1 MLRLRHINGPNAHK
15 QHSRELLSFMIAGP
29 SLSFLPLKL
38 ICCYRVN
45 MVKTK
50 HISLWV
56 EWRQSLKDLNVTML
70 NYSYFNDGLDVDVFI
85 EVNKSITTQSQ
96 RVTLFHKTMFTGMH
110 FFWIKVAP
118 TNFRLTLCRYLHGKW
133 WFSLPSRHQISQR
146 SPGFRSRPP
155 RKDNMSKL
163 NDDVSQSVW
172 KSFELLTFMSI
183 PPTKSVFGVILPSGK
198 T

>member
-110 FFWIKVAP
+110 FFWIRW
-118 TNFRLTLCRYLHGKW
+118 RLLISDLPFADTSTVSDDFHFLHG
-133 WFSLPSRHQISQR
+133 
-146 SPGFRSRPP
+146 
-155 RKDNMSKL
+155 
-163 NDDVSQSVW
+163 
-172 KSFELLTFMSI
+172 
-183 PPTKSVFGVILPSGK
+183 TKSRKEVPDFVLVHLERTIWAS
-198 T
+198 